1 MVEDEE
7 NDHKLLTKY
16 MIIKQ
21 NTTLAC
27 HFKGSVVKNPGF
39 VWTQLPKI
47 SSQTIT
53 G

>member
-7 NDHKLLTKY
+7 NDHKLLIKY

-27 HFKGSVVKNPGF
+27 HFK
-39 VWTQLPKI
+39 
-47 SSQTIT
+47 
-53 G
+53 